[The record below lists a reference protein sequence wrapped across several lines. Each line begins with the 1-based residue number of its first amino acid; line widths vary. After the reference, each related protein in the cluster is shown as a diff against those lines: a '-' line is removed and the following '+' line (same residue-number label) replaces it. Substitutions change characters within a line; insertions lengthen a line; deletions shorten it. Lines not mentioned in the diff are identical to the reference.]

1 MNPDPKESYQDS
13 VYRKWINQETVMNLT
28 VLDLSFHDRGFY
40 SLLASSSGATAVYNI
55 QKDLPTW
62 INVNE
67 VIQSNNSSIQCLY
80 FSDLRSIKLPSK
92 VNVII
97 TNSTDSHIFYNF
109 GLFCDVMEVKDR
121 YLDKQKGF
129 MIPRR
134 FSIHLCAI
142 QDSVYKEENINIWKN
157 QQVLGFDLSPM
168 MNKAVEEI
176 YYRNIQYDNVISNSV
191 KLLDIDLINGTF
203 KDLEKACIFWNL
215 SFFHESVFDALLIHF
230 VIESSEDKYEISPRH
245 PSSLGCP
252 VFFLYSPYHV
262 TPSDELKGK
271 VEFHLNRNNRRDSII
286 QFKLDNMKEFTFKVI

>member
-176 YYRNIQYDNVISNSV
+176 YYRNIQIL
-191 KLLDIDLINGTF
+191 KKPAF
-203 KDLEKACIFWNL
+203 FWNL

-262 TPSDELKGK
+262 TPSDELERK
-271 VEFHLNRNNRRDSII
+271 S
-286 QFKLDNMKEFTFKVI
+286 